1 MRSRVKPVL
10 AAVVM
15 LLGVAACT
23 PDGYVVSPVL
33 GTYFKSLVSAANNE
47 SVRAVSVCSYND
59 TWYTTVLFSDGLL
72 YHYSVNPDD
81 SSLKLESQST
91 PAQRDHSMD
100 SIGND
105 GLECIGGYRDTW
117 LPWHSFKE
125 GGSYRFE
132 FRGSSVEGE
141 VRKAIVI
148 RDSFDD
154 VIKKR
159 LQSAAQATRMAVS
172 LHQQFVP
179 AEKSW
184 GVTP

>member
-1 MRSRVKPVL
+1 LR
-10 AAVVM
+10 AFA
-15 LLGVAACT
+15 LGGIALTLAACT
-23 PDGYVVSPVL
+23 PEGYVISPTL
-33 GTYFKSLVSAANNE
+33 TAYFKNLVPAASNE
-47 SVRAVSVCSYND
+47 SVRTVSVCSYND

-105 GLECIGGYRDTW
+105 GLECIGGYRDSW
-117 LPWHSFKE
+117 LLWHSFKE

-148 RDSFDD
+148 HDSFDD

-159 LQSAAQATRMAVS
+159 LQSAAQATRMAVGM
-172 LHQQFVP
+172 HQQFVP
-179 AEKSW
+179 AERSW